1 MSIIPIPPSRAEQ
14 LYRVAT
20 AGIALLVLLS
30 LGIL

>member
-14 LYRVAT
+14 LYRVAI
-20 AGIALLVLLS
+20 AGIAVFMLLS